1 MFTIPSRIT
10 YSMLVLFAA
19 AAACPAEDLKAIVF
33 PAPDTAGGKPLM
45 QALANRQS
53 TREFSGEKLPIAT
66 LSNLLWAAW
75 GINRPDSGKRTA
87 PSASNREEIDIYV
100 ATADGMYVYEAKQ
113 HRLEPVLSADLRA
126 QTGTQSY
133 VGTAPV
139 NLVYVAD
146 FAKMGSESQEEK
158 IFYSACDT
166 GFIAQNVYLFSA
178 SEGLA
183 TVVRGSVDRAALAKA
198 MHLRP
203 DQHITL
209 AQTVGYRGR

>member
-1 MFTIPSRIT
+1 MIAIRPHIT
-10 YSMLVLFAA
+10 HLVLVLLAA
-19 AAACPAEDLKAIVF
+19 SAVCSAEDLKAVTL
-33 PAPDTAGGKPLM
+33 PAPQTDGGKPLM
-45 QALANRQS
+45 QALKNRQS
-53 TREFSGEKLPIAT
+53 TREFSSEKLPAQL

-100 ATADGMYVYEAKQ
+100 ATSDGLYRYDAKE
-113 HRLEPVLSADLRA
+113 HRLQPVLAGDLRA
-126 QTGTQSY
+126 QTGTQTY
-133 VGTAPV
+133 VATAPL

-146 FAKMGSESQEEK
+146 FAKMGAESPEDK

-178 SEGLA
+178 SEDLA
-183 TVVRGSVDRAALAKA
+183 TVVRGSVDHAALGKA

-209 AQTVGYRGR
+209 AQSVGYPAR

>member
-1 MFTIPSRIT
+1 MILTLSRIAG
-10 YSMLVLFAA
+10 LILLLFAA
-19 AAACPAEDLKAIVF
+19 AAACPAEDLKAIVL

-45 QALANRQS
+45 QALKNRQS

-100 ATADGMYVYEAKQ
+100 ATAGGLYVYEAKG
-113 HRLEPVLSADLRA
+113 HRLQPVLSADVRA
-126 QTGTQSY
+126 QTGTQDF

-146 FAKMGSESQEEK
+146 FARMGSGSQQDNS
-158 IFYSACDT
+158 FYSACDT

-198 MHLRP
+198 MHLRS

-209 AQTVGYRGR
+209 AQSVGYPAK

>member
-1 MFTIPSRIT
+1 MIATRSRIT
-10 YSMLVLFAA
+10 HLMLVPVFAA
-19 AAACPAEDLKAIVF
+19 VACRAEDLKAIAL
-33 PAPDTAGGKPLM
+33 PAPDTNGGEPLM
-45 QALANRQS
+45 QALKNRQS
-53 TREFSGEKLPIAT
+53 TREFSGDKLPLVTI
-66 LSNLLWAAW
+66 SNLLWAAW

-87 PSASNREEIDIYV
+87 PSASNHEEIEIYV
-100 ATADGMYVYEAKQ
+100 ASASGLYLYEAKE
-113 HRLEPVLSADLRA
+113 HRLQPVSSADLRSE
-126 QTGTQSY
+126 TGTQAY
-133 VGTAPV
+133 VGTAPL

-146 FAKMGSESQEEK
+146 FARMGPESAEDK

-183 TVVRGSVDRAALAKA
+183 TVVRGSIERAALAKA

-209 AQTVGYRGR
+209 AQTVGYPAK

>member
-1 MFTIPSRIT
+1 MIATRSHLI
-10 YSMLVLFAA
+10 LVLLAVT
-19 AAACPAEDLKAIVF
+19 ACCAEDLKSIAL
-33 PAPDTAGGKPLM
+33 PAPDTTGGKPLM
-45 QALANRQS
+45 QALKNRQS
-53 TREFSGEKLPIAT
+53 TREFSSQKLSLAT

-75 GINRPDSGKRTA
+75 GVNRPDSGKRTA
-87 PSASNREEIDIYV
+87 PSASNREEIEIFV
-100 ATADGMYVYEAKQ
+100 STADGLYAYEAKED
-113 HRLEPVLSADLRA
+113 RLRPVLSADLRA
-126 QTGTQSY
+126 QTGTQDY
-133 VGTAPV
+133 VGTAPL

-158 IFYSACDT
+158 SFYSACDT
-166 GFIAQNVYLFSA
+166 GFIAQNVYLFAA

-209 AQTVGYRGR
+209 AQTVGYPGK

>member
-1 MFTIPSRIT
+1 MILTLSRIAG
-10 YSMLVLFAA
+10 LIPLLFAA
-19 AAACPAEDLKAIVF
+19 AAAWATEGLNAIVL

-45 QALANRQS
+45 QALKNRQS

-87 PSASNREEIDIYV
+87 PSASNREEIDIYI
-100 ATADGMYVYEAKQ
+100 ATADGLYVYEAKD
-113 HRLEPVLSADLRA
+113 HRLQPVLSADLRA
-126 QTGTQSY
+126 RTGTQDY
-133 VGTAPV
+133 VGTAPL

-146 FAKMGSESQEEK
+146 FAKMGSESQEDK

-166 GFIAQNVYLFSA
+166 GFIAQNVYLFAA

-183 TVVRGSVDRAALAKA
+183 TVARGSIDRAALAKA

-209 AQTVGYRGR
+209 AQTVGYRTK

>member
-1 MFTIPSRIT
+1 MIASRGCLI
-10 YSMLVLFAA
+10 LVLLAA
-19 AAACPAEDLKAIVF
+19 TACCAEDLKSIAL
-33 PAPDTAGGKPLM
+33 PAPDMTGGKPLM
-45 QALANRQS
+45 QALKNRQT
-53 TREFSGEKLPIAT
+53 TRQFASDKLPIAT

-100 ATADGMYVYEAKQ
+100 TTADGLYVYEAKD
-113 HRLEPVLSADLRA
+113 HRLQPVLSADLRA
-126 QTGTQSY
+126 QTGTQDF
-133 VGTAPV
+133 VGTAPL

-146 FAKMGSESQEEK
+146 FAKMGSDSTEDK
-158 IFYSACDT
+158 VFYSACDT
-166 GFIAQNVYLFSA
+166 GFIAQNVYLFAA

-183 TVVRGSVDRAALAKA
+183 TVVRGGIDRAALGKA

-209 AQTVGYRGR
+209 AQTVGYSAK